1 MKNFLLIVAL
11 ATFSFASAQKGTIL
25 VGGSVGFKSEKTTFG
40 NAESKIN
47 SVDFSPKVG
56 YQFHDSWTAGI
67 ETSFGS
73 SKDEQGNTEEK
84 INTTKVGAFLRY
96 TVPFSESF
104 AFFTELGVGYQGQK
118 LTETTGPISAEQK
131 ANGMYVGITPALFIN
146 MSKGFGLNFNIGGLG
161 YNTLNVDNGP
171 ETKTFDFNLGKAFN
185 VGISKN
191 F

>member
-1 MKNFLLIVAL
+1 MKKFLLIVAL
-11 ATFSFASAQKGTIL
+11 ATFSFASAQKGTVL
-25 VGGSVGFKSEKTTFG
+25 VGGSVGFSSTK
-40 NAESKIN
+40 ESISGDKE
-47 SVDFSPKVG
+47 SRVDFSPKVG

-67 ETSFGS
+67 ETSFGT
-73 SKDEQGNTEEK
+73 SKVEQENTENK
-84 INTTKVGAFLRY
+84 VNTSKVGAFLRY

-118 LTETTGPISAEQK
+118 LTRTAGPVSAEQK

-161 YNTLNVDNGP
+161 YSTLNVDNNGGDL
-171 ETKTFDFNLGKAFN
+171 KSFDFNLGKAFN

>member
-1 MKNFLLIVAL
+1 MKKFLLIVAL

-25 VGGSVGFKSEKTTFG
+25 VGGSVGYTSEKESFRG
-40 NAESKIN
+40 FESKTS

-73 SKDEQGNTEEK
+73 TKRPEERFDGSTVDVK
-84 INTTKVGAFLRY
+84 TNTTKVGAFLRY

-104 AFFTELGVGYQGQK
+104 AFFTELGAGY
-118 LTETTGPISAEQK
+118 K
-131 ANGMYVGITPALFIN
+131 ARKVEDAKQNGMYVGITPALFIN

-161 YNTLNVDNGP
+161 YSTLNYKDNGP
-171 ETKTFDFNLGKAFN
+171 KTNSFDFNLGKAFN